1 MQEYINIVIFV
12 FKFYNYSFQKQTFI
26 IIIIKKTLKYIPIKH
41 YNIRL
46 TVYKLF
52 HYKYYTI

>member
-1 MQEYINIVIFV
+1 MQEYINIAIFV
-12 FKFYNYSFQKQTFI
+12 FKFYNYSFQKQTF

-46 TVYKLF
+46 TVYNLF
-52 HYKYYTI
+52 HYKYYKI